1 MALIAL
7 AQLAG
12 GLVLL
17 YFGGEWLVRGA
28 AALAARTG
36 VSPLAVGLTV
46 VAFGTSAP
54 ELAVSV
60 DAALSGASDISIGNV
75 VGSNI
80 ANILLILGLAALMQ
94 PVVVQAKLVRVD
106 APLML
111 LVSLALVAVLAD
123 GNASRIEGAVLLL
136 GLAAYV
142 GFTFRGARLEAPEVR
157 AEIASVAPEE
167 QMRAPVSVFLVLVGV
182 TSLVGGGHL
191 LVLAAVELATLLGL
205 TQATIGLTVVAV
217 GTSLP
222 ELATSVVASRRG
234 QGDIAVGNVV
244 GSNIFNVL
252 GILGATAVIHPLAL
266 GAITWIDLGTMV
278 VVAATLTAM
287 IATRLCLGRVEGA
300 LLLAGFVAYMG
311 WLLTA

>member
-1 MALIAL
+1 
-7 AQLAG
+7 
-12 GLVLL
+12 
-17 YFGGEWLVRGA
+17 
-28 AALAARTG
+28 
-36 VSPLAVGLTV
+36 
-46 VAFGTSAP
+46 
-54 ELAVSV
+54 
-60 DAALSGASDISIGNV
+60 
-75 VGSNI
+75 
-80 ANILLILGLAALMQ
+80 
-94 PVVVQAKLVRVD
+94 
-106 APLML
+106 
-111 LVSLALVAVLAD
+111 
-123 GNASRIEGAVLLL
+123 
-136 GLAAYV
+136 
-142 GFTFRGARLEAPEVR
+142 
-157 AEIASVAPEE
+157 
-167 QMRAPVSVFLVLVGV
+167 VGV